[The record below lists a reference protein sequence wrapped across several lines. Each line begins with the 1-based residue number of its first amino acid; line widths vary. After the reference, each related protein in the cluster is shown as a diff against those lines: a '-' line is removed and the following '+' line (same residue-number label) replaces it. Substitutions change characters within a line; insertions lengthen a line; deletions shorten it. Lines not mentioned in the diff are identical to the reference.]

1 MNSRLKPDERV
12 KKYID
17 WNQLEVRDSKIT
29 STEIR
34 EDAGDELVVAEQQ
47 LLGCKRSETVQ
58 RLKEGRAANVL
69 QTRQLQQELI
79 EEYKA
84 EINRLEVSE
93 AEIKAL
99 AVNYAALLKERGTKH
114 QSHQHCLEKADKAR
128 RQRLS
133 SSSASAKS
141 GSSLFC

>member
-1 MNSRLKPDERV
+1 MARSSRLKPDERV

-47 LLGCKRSETVQ
+47 LLGCKR
-58 RLKEGRAANVL
+58 
-69 QTRQLQQELI
+69 I

-141 GSSLFC
+141 DYMSSSRHLY